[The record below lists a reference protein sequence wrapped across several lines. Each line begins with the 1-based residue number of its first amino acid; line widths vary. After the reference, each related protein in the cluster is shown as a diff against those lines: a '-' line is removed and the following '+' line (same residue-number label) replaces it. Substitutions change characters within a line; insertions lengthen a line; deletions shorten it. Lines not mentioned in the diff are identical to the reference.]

1 MDKNEEIKHIKIIED
16 VIEQFVLKTEY
27 ERLQFK
33 QIRKFAYLKD
43 KADEIKEEIK
53 KLSDEKVKHKVILI
67 DKRYFDKEFYTE
79 TKEFLEKQN
88 LKSEFNFSE
97 KDKDTIE
104 LLIKKNQAKK
114 TKNKNHDDFVIFFD
128 VF

>member
-97 KDKDTIE
+97 KDKDKIGR
-104 LLIKKNQAKK
+104 A
-114 TKNKNHDDFVIFFD
+114 HV
-128 VF
+128 